1 MKHISTIT
9 TRPEQPKPEQTL
21 HLDEASA
28 RVVGILFR
36 ELKAIFPAWRQAWP
50 TADDEATARRCWIKA
65 FADAGLRDI
74 EAIRGGIAK
83 SRRSGRPF
91 MPSVGEFIQWCGG
104 DGIIDG
110 LDENQAFLQSLIDP
124 RFGAQR
130 HPAVIHALRLM
141 PDAYAYQ
148 QMRSHEARKE
158 WSVYWR
164 KTCDHVTSGGV
175 FAAPEKALEQ
185 KHTPADKTTAE
196 AAISAMRGRLG
207 GKNEAQ

>member
-1 MKHISTIT
+1 MKQILPSERDALFVERLF
-9 TRPEQPKPEQTL
+9 TR
-21 HLDEASA
+21 
-28 RVVGILFR
+28 
-36 ELKAIFPAWRQAWP
+36 LKAIFPAWRNTFHTSAEEAAARQEWVSAMAANGCTGVDAIKRGLAEAQRQA
-50 TADDEATARRCWIKA
+50 
-65 FADAGLRDI
+65 
-74 EAIRGGIAK
+74 
-83 SRRSGRPF
+83 SPF
-91 MPSVGEFIQWCGG
+91 WPSVGQFMAWCGG

-110 LDENQAFLQSLIDP
+110 LDESQAFLQSLIDP

-185 KHTPADKTTAE
+185 KHTPADKATAE